1 MSLALIIALLA
12 VAAWVYLLVG
22 HGGFWRARECD
33 AGPAAE
39 APSGGWP
46 SVVAVIPARNEADVV
61 AQSIGS
67 LLRQDYEG
75 SLNVIL
81 VDDQSSD
88 ATAEIAEAAARAAD
102 ASERLTVIKGES
114 LPAGWTG
121 KLWALHQGIEH
132 ALASAEAPAYL
143 LLSDADIGYAA
154 DSLTRQVAVAEKG
167 GYALVSRMAKLRCE
181 NLPERVLIP
190 AFIFFFQ
197 MLFPFAWVNS
207 TDRRMAAGAGGCMLT
222 HRRDLEA
229 AGGVASVRSALIDD
243 CALAAKLKA
252 QGPIR
257 LELSPR
263 VVSLRPY
270 ESLGEIRRMV
280 ARSAYAQLRFSPLLL
295 AGTVFGMALIY
306 VAPPALAIFAVGAPR
321 WLGLLAWAGMALS
334 FQPTLRF
341 YRLSPLW
348 GWALP
353 VIASLYLLFTLDS
366 AWQHSKGRGGMWKGR
381 AQAPGAGAA

>member
-1 MSLALIIALLA
+1 MNLALIIALLA
-12 VAAWVYLLVG
+12 VAAWAYLLVG

-46 SVVAVIPARNEADVV
+46 SVVAVIPARDEADVV

-81 VDDQSSD
+81 VNDQSSD

-102 ASERLTVIKGES
+102 ASERLTVIKGEP

-132 ALASAEAPAYL
+132 ALASAEVPAYL

-154 DSLTRQVAVAEKG
+154 DSLARQVAVAEKG

-207 TDRRMAAGAGGCMLT
+207 TDRRLAAGAGGCMLT

-295 AGTVFGMALIY
+295 AGTVLGMALIY
-306 VAPPALAIFAVGAPR
+306 VAPPALTIFAQGAPR
-321 WLGLLAWAGMALS
+321 WLGLLAWAAMALS

-353 VIASLYLLFTLDS
+353 GIASLYLFFTLDS
-366 AWQHSKGRGGMWKGR
+366 AWQHRNGRGGMWKGR

>member
-1 MSLALIIALLA
+1 MSLILIIGLLA
-12 VAAWVYLLVG
+12 VAAWAYLLFG

-33 AGPAAE
+33 AGPV
-39 APSGGWP
+39 PSEPHGGWP
-46 SVVAVIPARNEADVV
+46 SVAAVIPARNEADVV

-75 SLNVIL
+75 QLSVVL

-88 ATAEIAEAAARAAD
+88 GTGDVAEAAARAAE
-102 ASERLTVIKGES
+102 ASDRLTVIKGDP

-132 ALASAEAPAYL
+132 AVASAEPPDYL
-143 LLSDADIGYAA
+143 LLSDDDIGYAA
-154 DSLTRQVAVAEKG
+154 DSLTRQVAVAESG

-181 NLPERVLIP
+181 SLPERALIP

-207 TDRRMAAGAGGCMLT
+207 TNRRMAAGAGGCMLT
-222 HRRDLEA
+222 HRRDLQA

-243 CALAAKLKA
+243 CALAARLKA

-270 ESLGEIRRMV
+270 QSLGEIRRMV

-295 AGTVFGMALIY
+295 GGTLLGMALIY
-306 VAPPALAIFAVGAPR
+306 LAPPALTIVAHGAPR
-321 WLGLLAWAGMALS
+321 WLGLLAWAGMAWS

-348 GWALP
+348 GWVLP
-353 VIASLYLLFTLDS
+353 VIASIYLLFTLDS

>member
-1 MSLALIIALLA
+1 MSLTLIIGMLT
-12 VAAWVYLLVG
+12 VAAWAYLLFG

-33 AGPAAE
+33 AGPVKDG
-39 APSGGWP
+39 PSGGWP
-46 SVVAVIPARNEADVV
+46 SVTVVIPARNEADVV

-75 SLNVIL
+75 ELRVVL

-88 ATAEIAEAAARAAD
+88 GTADIAEAAARAAD
-102 ASERLTVIKGES
+102 ASDRLTVVKGGP

-121 KLWALHQGIEH
+121 KLWALHQGIER
-132 ALASAEAPAYL
+132 ALESAEPPDYL

-154 DSLTRQVAVAEKG
+154 DSLTRQVVVAESG

-181 NLPERVLIP
+181 NLPERALIP

-207 TDRRMAAGAGGCMLT
+207 ANRRMAAGAGGCMLT
-222 HRRDLEA
+222 HRRDLQA

-243 CALAAKLKA
+243 CALAARLKA

-270 ESLGEIRRMV
+270 QSLGEIRRMV

-295 AGTVFGMALIY
+295 AGTLVGMALIY
-306 VAPPALAIFAVGAPR
+306 VAPPALTIFAHGAPR
-321 WLGLLAWAGMALS
+321 WLGLLAWAGMAWS

-353 VIASLYLLFTLDS
+353 VIASIYLAFTVDS

>member
-1 MSLALIIALLA
+1 MSLALIIGMLT
-12 VAAWVYLLVG
+12 VAAWAYLLFG

-33 AGPAAE
+33 AGPVKDG
-39 APSGGWP
+39 PSGGWP
-46 SVVAVIPARNEADVV
+46 SVTVVIPARNEADVV

-75 SLNVIL
+75 ELRVVL

-88 ATAEIAEAAARAAD
+88 GTAEIAEAAARAAD
-102 ASERLTVIKGES
+102 ASDRLTVVKGGP

-121 KLWALHQGIEH
+121 KLWALHQGIER
-132 ALASAEAPAYL
+132 ALESAEPPDYL

-154 DSLTRQVAVAEKG
+154 DSLTRQVAVADSG

-181 NLPERVLIP
+181 NLPERALIP

-207 TDRRMAAGAGGCMLT
+207 ANRRMAAGAGGCMLT
-222 HRRDLEA
+222 HRRDLQA

-243 CALAAKLKA
+243 CALAARLKA

-270 ESLGEIRRMV
+270 QSLGEIRRMV

-295 AGTVFGMALIY
+295 AGTLVGMALIY
-306 VAPPALAIFAVGAPR
+306 VAPPALTIFAHGAPR
-321 WLGLLAWAGMALS
+321 WLGLLAWAGMAWS

-353 VIASLYLLFTLDS
+353 VIASIYLAFTVDS

>member
-1 MSLALIIALLA
+1 LIIGLLA
-12 VAAWVYLLVG
+12 VAAWAYLLFG

-33 AGPAAE
+33 AGPAKE
-39 APSGGWP
+39 GPSGGWP
-46 SVVAVIPARNEADVV
+46 SVTVVIPAREEADVV

-75 SLNVIL
+75 ELRVIL

-88 ATAEIAEAAARAAD
+88 GTGDVAEAAARAAE
-102 ASERLTVIKGES
+102 ASDRLTVIKGS
-114 LPAGWTG
+114 PLPAGWTG

-132 ALASAEAPAYL
+132 AVASAEPPDYL
-143 LLSDADIGYAA
+143 LLSDADIGYSA
-154 DSLTRQVAVAEKG
+154 DSLTRQVAVAESG
-167 GYALVSRMAKLRCE
+167 GFALVSRMAKLRCE
-181 NLPERVLIP
+181 NLPERALIP

-207 TDRRMAAGAGGCMLT
+207 TNRRMAAGAGGCMLT
-222 HRRDLEA
+222 HRRDLQA

-243 CALAAKLKA
+243 CALAARLKA

-270 ESLGEIRRMV
+270 QSLGEIRRMV

-295 AGTVFGMALIY
+295 AGTLLGMALIY
-306 VAPPALAIFAVGAPR
+306 VTPPALTIFAPGAPR
-321 WLGLLAWAGMALS
+321 WLGLLAWAGMAWS

-348 GWALP
+348 GWVLP
-353 VIASLYLLFTLDS
+353 VIASFYLAFTLDS